1 MRKFL
6 MIASAAAMAVSMP
19 AVAKEKGG
27 GGGKPEKHQGG
38 GHGGGGHGGGGQGG
52 GGGKEHKEHRG
63 GGGGGGGWE
72 RHGVGGGDR
81 HFEHARKNSE
91 KRFEERRKWAE
102 KRHEERGKRFEDDR
116 KHAEKRFEE
125 RRKFAEK
132 RREAREKRFEQRE
145 KWAEKA
151 EKRQEKAWKQ
161 EAKRER
167 FVSGEDRREF
177 RRMRGEDRRLDG
189 YDHRYQQR
197 YADNFGGACPPGLAK
212 KNNGCLPPG
221 QAKKMYNGARY
232 FSAGQVLPLEYY
244 SDYNIPSQYQSWYQD
259 SPEHYYRYDDGGYI
273 YQVDR
278 QSNLIESLIPLLG
291 GGFGVG
297 QLLPAGFDAYNL
309 PMQYRDDYQDSDE
322 AYYRYGDDA
331 IYQVDPQT
339 NMIESIVALLAGDL
353 NVGSLLPSGYDTY
366 NLPMEYRDQYV
377 DDEDSM
383 YRYADG
389 NIYEVDPQTQI
400 IEQIVASLV

>member
-27 GGGKPEKHQGG
+27 GGGGGKPEKHQGG
-38 GHGGGGHGGGGQGG
+38 GGHGGGHG

-63 GGGGGGGWE
+63 GGGGDWE
-72 RHGVGGGDR
+72 RRGGGGDK
-81 HFEHARKNSE
+81 HFERARKSAE
-91 KRFEERRKWAE
+91 KHSEERRKWAE
-102 KRHEERGKRFEDDR
+102 KRHEERGKRFDDDR

-151 EKRQEKAWKQ
+151 EKRHEKAWKQ
-161 EAKRER
+161 EAKRDR
-167 FVSGEDRREF
+167 FVSGEDAREF
-177 RRMRGEDRRLDG
+177 RRMRGEDRRHDG
-189 YDHRYQQR
+189 YEQRYQQR
-197 YADNFGGACPPGLAK
+197 YAEDFGGACPPGLAK

-244 SDYNIPSQYQSWYQD
+244 SDYNIPTQYQSWYQD

-297 QLLPAGFDAYNL
+297 QLLPAGFDTYNL

>member
-1 MRKFL
+1 MRKIL
-6 MIASAAAMAVSMP
+6 MIASAAAMAISMP
-19 AVAKEKGG
+19 AVAKKGEGGGG

-38 GHGGGGHGGGGQGG
+38 GGHGGGGGHDGGGHGGGG
-52 GGGKEHKEHRG
+52 KHHKAEQR
-63 GGGGGGGWE
+63 GGGGGWE
-72 RHGVGGGDR
+72 RHGGGGGDR

-102 KRHEERGKRFEDDR
+102 KRHEEGR

-125 RRKFAEK
+125 RQKFAEK
-132 RREAREKRFEQRE
+132 RREAREKRFEQRQ

-151 EKRQEKAWKQ
+151 EKQERKAWKQ

-177 RRMRGEDRRLDG
+177 RRMRDDRRYDGDG
-189 YDHRYQQR
+189 YRYQQR
-197 YADNFGGACPPGLAK
+197 YADSFGGACPPGLAR

-221 QAKKMYNGARY
+221 QAKKMFEGARY
-232 FSAGQVLPLEYY
+232 FSAGQVLPLEHY
-244 SDYNIPSQYQSWYQD
+244 SDYNVPYEYQSWYQD
-259 SPEHYYRYDDGGYI
+259 NPEHYYRYDDEGYI

-297 QLLPAGFDAYNL
+297 QLLPAGFDTYNL

-339 NMIESIVALLAGDL
+339 NIIESIVALLAGDL
-353 NVGSLLPSGYDTY
+353 NVGSMLPSGYDTY
-366 NLPMEYRDQYV
+366 NLPMEYRDEYV
-377 DDEDSM
+377 DDADSM

>member
-1 MRKFL
+1 MRKIL
-6 MIASAAAMAVSMP
+6 MIASAAAMAISMP
-19 AVAKEKGG
+19 AVAKKGEGGGG

-38 GHGGGGHGGGGQGG
+38 GGHGGGGGG
-52 GGGKEHKEHRG
+52 EKRG
-63 GGGGGGGWE
+63 GGGEGRGGGWE
-72 RHGVGGGDR
+72 RGGGD
-81 HFEHARKNSE
+81 H
-91 KRFEERRKWAE
+91 KRFEE
-102 KRHEERGKRFEDDR
+102 GR

-125 RRKFAEK
+125 QRKSAEK
-132 RREAREKRFEQRE
+132 RREERGKRWEQERKHAEKSFEQRS
-145 KWAEKA
+145 KWAEKRREERGKRLEERRKWA
-151 EKRQEKAWKQ
+151 EKDIDKRGERAWKR
-161 EAKRER
+161 EEKRAER
-167 FVSGEDRREF
+167 FEGRREFRRVSGEDRYETY
-177 RRMRGEDRRLDG
+177 GEPYR
-189 YDHRYQQR
+189 QR
-197 YADNFGGACPPGLAK
+197 YALDTGGACPPGLAR

-221 QAKKMYNGARY
+221 HAKKMFGPAQ
-232 FSAGQVLPLEYY
+232 FFTAGQVLPLEYY
-244 SDYNIPSQYQSWYQD
+244 SEYNVPYEYQSWYQD
-259 SPEHYYRYDDGGYI
+259 NPDNYYRYDDDGYI

-297 QLLPAGFDAYNL
+297 QLLPAGYDSYNL
-309 PMQYRDDYQDSDE
+309 PMQYRDDFQDSDE

-339 NMIESIVALLAGDL
+339 NMIESIVALLGGDL
-353 NVGSLLPSGYDTY
+353 NVGSMLPSGYDTY

-377 DDEDSM
+377 DDADSM